1 MRLPQIAVKNPVFTL
16 MFFLALMIFGVV
28 SLTMLPRDILPD
40 VEYPAITV
48 VTVYPGASASEVEE
62 QVTKQLENQLSSVT
76 NLKKVSSK
84 SKENV
89 SFISLEFDWNTNL
102 DEASNDTRDKLE
114 LVKKDLPSSAHSPAI
129 IKVNSSMVPV
139 IIYNVS
145 AKESYNSLDQIL
157 EEKMTDRLKRVKG
170 VGNFIII
177 GQKEREIKVE
187 VDPYR
192 LQAYQFNMATIAQ
205 ALKTENMTVP
215 GGNIDLGLNEL
226 AVRVPGEFTSTADIE
241 NLVISSFNGKIV
253 RLSDVASVRDDYKD
267 KDEITKSFKEKSV
280 VIMVQKQ
287 SGANT
292 LEVASAVKKE
302 IALIQKTLP
311 KDVIINQAIDSSV
324 LVSHSIKNVSST
336 IWYAA
341 FFVIFVVIFFMRDV
355 KNSLIIILTIPFS
368 LVVAFIYMFV
378 AGFSIN
384 IFSMMA
390 LAIAL
395 GMVVD
400 NAIVVLEN
408 ITRHIE
414 NGARPQEAAI
424 FGTAEMGMA
433 ISGST
438 LTTIVVF
445 LPMVFMGGV
454 VGILFKQLAQIA
466 SVTLIGSLFTAL
478 TLTPMLASRLIKP
491 IQEQKKTHGK
501 LFTFFEKIFVQT
513 ENKYK
518 KWLDWSVKHRKTVI
532 YSSIGLFFITLGLGM
547 TVGTNYIPDF
557 DAGDLE
563 SEMQDGERQR
573 RCDDGGYSMLSP
585 LPIASTRSGSGSPN
599 TPSSRPLSTGPMTSW
614 NAPSATSL
622 H

>member
-1 MRLPQIAVKNPVFTL
+1 MKLPEIAVKNPVFTL
-16 MFFLALMIFGVV
+16 MFFLAILIFGIV

-40 VEYPAITV
+40 AEIPAITI

-62 QVTKQLENQLSSVT
+62 QVTKLLENQLSSVT
-76 NLKKVSSK
+76 NLTKISSK

-102 DEASNDTRDKLE
+102 DEASNDTRDMLE
-114 LVKKDLPSSAHSPAI
+114 LVKQDLPSSAYSPSI
-129 IKVNSSMVPV
+129 VKVNSSMVPV
-139 IIYNVS
+139 LIYNVT
-145 AKESYNSLDQIL
+145 AKESYNTLDQIL
-157 EEKMTDRLKRVKG
+157 NEKMTDRLKRVKG
-170 VGNFIII
+170 VGNFIIV
-177 GQKEREIKVE
+177 GQKERQVKVE
-187 VDPYR
+187 IDPYR
-192 LQAYQFNMATIAQ
+192 LQAYQLNMGTIAQ
-205 ALKTENMTVP
+205 AIKAENLTVP
-215 GGNIDLGLNEL
+215 GGSIDLGLNEL
-226 AVRVPGEFTSTADIE
+226 SVRVPGDFETIQDIE
-241 NLVISSFNGKIV
+241 NLVLASVNGKIV
-253 RLSDVASVRDDYKD
+253 RLADVAKVSDDYKE
-267 KDEITKSFKEKSV
+267 KDEITKGFKERSV

-302 IALIQKTLP
+302 IALIQKTMP
-311 KDVIINQAIDSSV
+311 ADVKINQAIDSSV
-324 LVSHSIKNVSST
+324 MISHSIKNVTST

-341 FFVIFVVIFFMRDV
+341 FFVIFVVIFFMGNVR
-355 KNSLIIILTIPFS
+355 NSLIIILTIPFS
-368 LVVAFIYMFV
+368 LVLAFIYMYI
-378 AGFSIN
+378 AKFSIN

-424 FGTAEMGMA
+424 FGTSEMGMA

-445 LPMVFMGGV
+445 LPMIFMGGV

-478 TLTPMLASRLIKP
+478 TLTPMLASILIKP
-491 IQEQKKTHGK
+491 IQEQKKSHGK
-501 LFTFFEKIFVQT
+501 LATFFKKIFMNT

-518 KWLDWSVKHRKTVI
+518 KWLDWAVNHRKTII
-532 YSSIGLFFITLGLGM
+532 YGSLLLFAITLGLAT
-547 TVGTNYIPDF
+547 TVGSNYIPDF
-557 DAGDLE
+557 DAGDLLVSVE
-563 SEMQDGERQR
+563 
-573 RCDDGGYSMLSP
+573 
-585 LPIASTRSGSGSPN
+585 LPVTIFN
-599 TPSSRPLSTGPMTSW
+599 
-614 NAPSATSL
+614 
-622 H
+622 